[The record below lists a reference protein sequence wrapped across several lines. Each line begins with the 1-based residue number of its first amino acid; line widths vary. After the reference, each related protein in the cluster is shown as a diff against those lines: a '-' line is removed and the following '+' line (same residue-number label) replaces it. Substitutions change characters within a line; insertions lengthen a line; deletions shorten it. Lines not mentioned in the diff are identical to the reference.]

1 MKVMEYHSFS
11 SPSGCSGEIDLV
23 FAIDAS
29 GSIRVERFPYVL
41 DFAISIAEELEIRN
55 GKMGGIPLIVIY
67 NNSKNQQF
75 FPILEKISIKKP
87 LRSIIS

>member
-1 MKVMEYHSFS
+1 MYAKGLKNWRPKESHGISNFVSVS

-55 GKMGGIPLIVIY
+55 GKKYV
-67 NNSKNQQF
+67 KN
-75 FPILEKISIKKP
+75 
-87 LRSIIS
+87 